1 MQCPAY
7 VDDHPYRPQ
16 LPVPI
21 TGYTTQPDGS
31 QVAYFTTGSITPGG
45 PTFRVRAEKLAGN
58 LVQVQAQ
65 PLVDQNSTL
74 HTLFLTELAV
84 TAGALVLALAGGWW
98 LVRLG
103 LRPLE
108 DVERTAD
115 SIAAGDL
122 DQRVP
127 GADQATEVGR
137 LARALNVMLERIQA
151 AFSARVASE
160 SRLRENEQHL
170 RQFVADA
177 SHELRTP
184 IAAVSAYAELFER
197 GGSQHSEDL
206 PRIVSGIRTETA
218 RMDRLVNDL
227 LTLARLDE
235 GVPMEMAPVEL
246 VSLVSDAVR
255 TAAAVGPEWP
265 VQFSATR
272 PVEVNGDKD
281 RLRQVLDNLLA
292 NIRAHTPGGDD
303 RHGPRRSDRRP
314 GADRGARHRA
324 GHARLGRA
332 TRLRALLPRRPG
344 PGPHPGRQRAGA
356 VDRRRHR
363 DGPRRDRLGRLDARR
378 RAGGHRPDPGQH
390 RRASPRPGSR
400 RGRASLTVRLTR
412 PSLSRRV
419 RFTPDPQPSF
429 TAPGDGTG
437 TMRDMTALA
446 PFEADVDPR
455 RVPLDVE
462 IVVPVYNEAAQLAER
477 ITALRKFLDDSFPF
491 RTLITV
497 VDNASTDDTDKVAH
511 QLAATMRG
519 VAAMHLP
526 RKGRG
531 YALRAAWST
540 SDAPVVA
547 YMDVDLSTSLSA
559 LLPLV
564 APLLSGHR
572 DVAIGSRLAAGAHVV
587 RGPKRELISRAYNL
601 LLKLTLQGRF
611 SDAQCGFKALRRDAA
626 MKLLPLVEDNEWF
639 FDTELLVTAERLGLR
654 IGEVPVDW
662 VDDPDSRVQIVS
674 TAADDLRGVW
684 RMLVRRPKGLRRARS
699 NEVAADQLLRFAG
712 VGVVSTLGYLFLF
725 VAWRPLLG
733 AFAANAVAMAIA
745 TLFNTAVHRELSRT
759 TDGQARRGRLYAVAG
774 GLYLVSLGLTTLGL
788 VVAQWIDPSALLAEV
803 VALTVANVV
812 AAVFRFAVLRAWIFR
827 PSARTGAG
835 QMEVSR

>member
-1 MQCPAY
+1 M
-7 VDDHPYRPQ
+7 
-16 LPVPI
+16 
-21 TGYTTQPDGS
+21 
-31 QVAYFTTGSITPGG
+31 
-45 PTFRVRAEKLAGN
+45 
-58 LVQVQAQ
+58 
-65 PLVDQNSTL
+65 
-74 HTLFLTELAV
+74 
-84 TAGALVLALAGGWW
+84 
-98 LVRLG
+98 
-103 LRPLE
+103 
-108 DVERTAD
+108 
-115 SIAAGDL
+115 
-122 DQRVP
+122 
-127 GADQATEVGR
+127 
-137 LARALNVMLERIQA
+137 
-151 AFSARVASE
+151 
-160 SRLRENEQHL
+160 
-170 RQFVADA
+170 
-177 SHELRTP
+177 
-184 IAAVSAYAELFER
+184 
-197 GGSQHSEDL
+197 
-206 PRIVSGIRTETA
+206 
-218 RMDRLVNDL
+218 
-227 LTLARLDE
+227 
-235 GVPMEMAPVEL
+235 
-246 VSLVSDAVR
+246 
-255 TAAAVGPEWP
+255 
-265 VQFSATR
+265 
-272 PVEVNGDKD
+272 
-281 RLRQVLDNLLA
+281 
-292 NIRAHTPGGDD
+292 
-303 RHGPRRSDRRP
+303 
-314 GADRGARHRA
+314 
-324 GHARLGRA
+324 
-332 TRLRALLPRRPG
+332 
-344 PGPHPGRQRAGA
+344 
-356 VDRRRHR
+356 
-363 DGPRRDRLGRLDARR
+363 
-378 RAGGHRPDPGQH
+378 
-390 RRASPRPGSR
+390 
-400 RGRASLTVRLTR
+400 
-412 PSLSRRV
+412 SRRV

-429 TAPGDGTG
+429 TEPGDATA
-437 TMRDMTALA
+437 TMQDMTALA

-462 IVVPVYNEAAQLAER
+462 IVVPVYNEAPHLAER
-477 ITALRKFLDDSFPF
+477 ITALRRFLDDSFPF

-572 DVAIGSRLAAGAHVV
+572 DVTIGSRLAPGAHVV

-601 LLKLTLQGRF
+601 LLRFTLQGRF

-684 RMLVRRPKGLRRARS
+684 RLLVRRPKGLRRARS

-725 VAWRPLLG
+725 VAWRPLVG
-733 AFAANAVAMAIA
+733 PFAANAVAMAIA

-774 GLYLVSLGLTTLGL
+774 GLYLVSLAFTTLGL
-788 VVAQWIDPSALLAEV
+788 VVAQWVAPGALLAELI
-803 VALTVANVV
+803 ALTVANVV

-827 PSARTGAG
+827 PSARAGAG
-835 QMEVSR
+835 GGAVEVSR